1 VAGCRRAGASHD
13 RTPTDRIA
21 ASGMPPSRDA
31 HTDPRSREC
40 RDHLPIGR
48 SAAQSCS
55 QLPAHNRLVAGSS
68 PAGPTT
74 HSRANRVSCG
84 LLKNPLCSASLA
96 GVGEAFPVSAAGEG
110 GLRVQNAARS
120 LARANPFPVDFVPT
134 DRDGFACRLRPVRI
148 RGRWASEHKGRRSVT
163 TNLNEKS
170 NEAAQRR
177 QGRGVW
183 FRTRGRACDTADP
196 IRRVHRSTGPARCR
210 GAAGPRPRP

>member
-1 VAGCRRAGASHD
+1 MAGCRRAGASHD

-96 GVGEAFPVSAAGEG
+96 RAGTAFPVSAAGED
-110 GLRVQNAARS
+110 GLRGQNAARS
-120 LARANPFPVDFVPT
+120 LARANPFPTDFMPT
-134 DRDGFACRLRPVRI
+134 DRDAFAYRLRPVR
-148 RGRWASEHKGRRSVT
+148 RDLEARKT
-163 TNLNEKS
+163 T
-170 NEAAQRR
+170 
-177 QGRGVW
+177 G
-183 FRTRGRACDTADP
+183 
-196 IRRVHRSTGPARCR
+196 STVLTI
-210 GAAGPRPRP
+210 